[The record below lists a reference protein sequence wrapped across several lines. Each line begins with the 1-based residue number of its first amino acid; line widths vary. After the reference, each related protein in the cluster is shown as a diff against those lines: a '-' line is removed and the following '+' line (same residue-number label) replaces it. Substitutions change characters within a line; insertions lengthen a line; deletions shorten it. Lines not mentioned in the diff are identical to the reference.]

1 MKSYKL
7 IIIILIVF
15 LQTGN
20 VLSKINIFDVN
31 NILVEKK
38 GKTSNDKL
46 ANKAITKGFKELLS
60 KILLVEDIKKLQ
72 ELGLSEIKD
81 LVKYYQVSSKKSDDT
96 GLEKINFNISY
107 DKDKIHDLF
116 YKKGIPYSE
125 IIDKELFILPIL
137 KKNSQIF
144 IYNQNF
150 FYNNWNKIYDNELIE
165 FIIPLENI
173 EIIQNINFNRDNLL
187 NLQLKTIFQEYPDK
201 NLAIVLIEDNNSKK
215 EKMYLKMKILG
226 KNIVKNITVERFE
239 LDEKK
244 FYEKIITEI
253 KKEITNSVKLQ
264 NLIDVRTPSF
274 LNVEF
279 KISNKNNLVEL
290 NSRLKKIDLIGNIY
304 IQEFNNKIVNLKIK
318 YLGKLDKL
326 KRKLENHKINLRL
339 INDQWS
345 IKIIL

>member
-7 IIIILIVF
+7 LFFILIVF
-15 LQTGN
+15 LETGN
-20 VLSKINIFDVN
+20 VLSNTNIFDVN
-31 NILVEKK
+31 NIEIEKK
-38 GKTSNDKL
+38 GKSNNEEL
-46 ANKAITKGFKELLS
+46 AKQAIEKGFKELLN
-60 KILLVEDIKKLQ
+60 KILLKEDSKKLE
-72 ELGLSEIKD
+72 ELKFFEIKE
-81 LVKYYQVSSKKSDDT
+81 LVTYYQVSNKIT
-96 GLEKINFNISY
+96 NNNIEKINYNISF
-107 DKDKIHDLF
+107 DKDKIHNLF
-116 YKKGIPYSE
+116 YNKKISYSE
-125 IIDKELFILPIL
+125 ITNKELFILPIL
-137 KKNSQIF
+137 RNNNQIF
-144 IYNQNF
+144 IYNQNY
-150 FYNNWNKIYDNELIE
+150 FYDNWNEIYDNEIIE

-173 EIIQNINFNRDNLL
+173 EIIQNINLKRDNLL
-187 NLQLKTIFQEYPDK
+187 NIQLKTIFQEYPNK

-215 EKMYLKMKILG
+215 EKIFLKTKILG

>member
-7 IIIILIVF
+7 ILLILIVF
-15 LQTGN
+15 LKTGN
-20 VLSKINIFDVN
+20 VLSNTNIFNVN
-31 NILVEKK
+31 NIEIEKK
-38 GKTSNDKL
+38 SKSNNDEL
-46 ANKAITKGFKELLS
+46 ANEAIKKGFKELLD
-60 KILLVEDIKKLQ
+60 KILLKEDIKKLE
-72 ELGLSEIKD
+72 ELKFIEIKE
-81 LVKYYQVSSKKSDDT
+81 LVTYYQVSSILNT
-96 GLEKINFNISY
+96 NNIETINYNISF
-107 DKDKIHDLF
+107 DKDKLHNLF
-116 YKKGIPYSE
+116 YNRRISYSE
-125 IIDKELFILPIL
+125 ITNKELFILPIL

>member
-7 IIIILIVF
+7 ILLILIVF
-15 LQTGN
+15 LKTGN
-20 VLSKINIFDVN
+20 VLSNTNIFNVN
-31 NILVEKK
+31 NVEIEKK
-38 GKTSNDKL
+38 NTSNNDEL
-46 ANKAITKGFKELLS
+46 ANEAIKKGFKELLN
-60 KILLVEDIKKLQ
+60 KILLKEDSKKLE
-72 ELGLSEIKD
+72 ELKFFEIKE
-81 LVKYYQVSSKKSDDT
+81 LVTYYQVSNILNT
-96 GLEKINFNISY
+96 NNVEKINYNISF
-107 DKDKIHDLF
+107 DKDKIHNLF
-116 YKKGIPYSE
+116 YNRRISYSE
-125 IIDKELFILPIL
+125 ITNKELFILPIL
-137 KKNSQIF
+137 KKNNQIF

-201 NLAIVLIEDNNSKK
+201 NLAIVLIEENNSKK

-253 KKEITNSVKLQ
+253 KKEITNIMKLQ
-264 NLIDVRTPSF
+264 NLIDVRAPSF

-279 KISNKNNLVEL
+279 KISNKNNIVEL